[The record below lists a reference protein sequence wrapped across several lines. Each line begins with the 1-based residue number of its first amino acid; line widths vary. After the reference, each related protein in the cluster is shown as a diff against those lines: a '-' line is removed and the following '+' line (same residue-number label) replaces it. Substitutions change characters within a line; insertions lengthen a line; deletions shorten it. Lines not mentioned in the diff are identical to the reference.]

1 MHKKRSRDDS
11 DYNTL
16 DEKNKLADFYRSLIN
31 EFSYGHIKKKK
42 KDEKKE
48 TKLIYHSCKK
58 GGSFV

>member
-42 KDEKKE
+42 KRR
-48 TKLIYHSCKK
+48 KK
-58 GGSFV
+58 GNKIDIS